1 MPRFMLVHR
10 HAPEECRIAFAA
22 WRGFDS
28 PLRHNPAIGS
38 CANGSNGADGGHELW
53 WTVDAADRAE
63 ALSCLPDY
71 LAERTQVVEVE
82 ELAIP

>member
-1 MPRFMLVHR
+1 MLVHR

-28 PLRHNPAIGS
+28 PLRHHGAIGS
-38 CANGSNGADGGHELW
+38 CANGSNGAGDGHELW
-53 WTVDAADRAE
+53 WTVEATDPGE
-63 ALSCLPDY
+63 ALSRLPEY